1 MNTQRRKI
9 DSSGRTFMP
18 MNMDINDSDEFMT
31 LPKIVVLFGI
41 FFSYILVILWGRG
54 VGFNIVG
61 WIIII
66 LGLTFINQFLLRY
79 VVFQER
85 YYYSIWKRDS
95 KFKNPKASIFWN
107 ISSYRRTGMG
117 DIMIFADMKL
127 GCFLEL
133 EKDTIIGREQDSM
146 EKHFDAWSEFYK
158 HIHLLDYKYVQLNIM
173 EPAGKDVRL
182 DELADIASNAANEG
196 VRTVLE
202 YATGYM
208 KEISRAT
215 LNEKDYILI
224 YTNKTT
230 KMNSIINDVQEISG
244 HLLDGAYASVRIMTI
259 NEIYQ
264 MPKELWNVGYFDG
277 VEAQMDVYRH
287 SGRSIK
293 NPFTLTQLIK
303 EDNTVLKL
311 TPADEKRIIKA
322 SKLMENNQIRLEDW
336 SIDSVLSGDFE
347 LYQYQNIVSDNTGTG
362 IRAANQNRVKD
373 KTKIT
378 KESRTASKA
387 DKTSKSGKTVKP
399 GKVAKTKASKNNNVP
414 TFSDIESDDMNM
426 ETMDEDMFAST
437 NDADVFEESTVVE
450 KKAKTTVTKKEK
462 TPVVKNQKEKVK
474 KDTKKDAAKGKKFG
488 LFGKKQDD
496 GFDLST
502 VDLSEIDSDD
512 EYSEYAD
519 TEDVEDDDTLY

>member
-18 MNMDINDSDEFMT
+18 MNMDINDTDEFMS

-41 FFSYILVILWGRG
+41 IFSYVIWVLWGRS
-54 VGFNIVG
+54 VDLNILG
-61 WIIII
+61 WIFTFIA
-66 LGLTFINQFLLRY
+66 LTFINQLLLRY
-79 VVFQER
+79 IIFQER

-95 KFKNPKASIFWN
+95 KFGDPKASIFWN

-117 DIMIFADMKL
+117 DIMIYADMKL

-158 HIHLLDYKYVQLNIM
+158 HMHLLDYKYVQLNIM

-182 DELADIASNAANEG
+182 DELADIASNAVNEG

-202 YATGYM
+202 YSTGYM

-230 KMNSIINDVQEISG
+230 KMNSIINDVQEISS
-244 HLLDGAYASVRIMTI
+244 HLLDGAYASVRIMTA

-264 MPKELWNVGYFDG
+264 IPKELWNVGYFDG
-277 VEAQMDVYRH
+277 IEAQMDVYRH

-303 EDNTVLKL
+303 EDNTVIKL
-311 TPADEKRIIKA
+311 TPADERKIVKA
-322 SKLMENNQIRLEDW
+322 SKLMDNNQIRLDDW
-336 SIDSVLSGDFE
+336 NIDSILSGDFE
-347 LYQYQNIVSDNTGTG
+347 VYQKSIVSDSKSIQEGAEAART
-362 IRAANQNRVKD
+362 ANQERIKSKPKKEKAVK
-373 KTKIT
+373 
-378 KESRTASKA
+378 A
-387 DKTSKSGKTVKP
+387 
-399 GKVAKTKASKNNNVP
+399 AKTKPVKEKAAKPVKKVKTKSAAP
-414 TFSDIESDDMNM
+414 SFDDIESDDLGM
-426 ETMDEDMFAST
+426 EEDVFAS
-437 NDADVFEESTVVE
+437 NNGDSDVFEEAPVVE
-450 KKAKTTVTKKEK
+450 KK
-462 TPVVKNQKEKVK
+462 PVVKNQKAVAKKPVVK
-474 KDTKKDAAKGKKFG
+474 KSVVKEKKTG

-496 GFDLST
+496 GFDLSA

-512 EYSEYAD
+512 EYESG
-519 TEDVEDDDTLY
+519 TEDDDIDDNTLF